1 MLASVSRPK
10 NSWVALLAL
19 GEPDDDRP
27 VAGEPQATREPPRPA
42 FARERAQAER
52 AAGEHRRVAA
62 PGQARAHRPSRP
74 AGRVGAELHGEA
86 RRGPGLRRPAR
97 PLRRGAPP

>member
-1 MLASVSRPK
+1 MLGSVSRPK

-27 VAGEPQATREPPRPA
+27 VAGEPEAASEPPRPA

-86 RRGPGLRRPAR
+86 RRGPGLRRLVVLFGR
-97 PLRRGAPP
+97 S